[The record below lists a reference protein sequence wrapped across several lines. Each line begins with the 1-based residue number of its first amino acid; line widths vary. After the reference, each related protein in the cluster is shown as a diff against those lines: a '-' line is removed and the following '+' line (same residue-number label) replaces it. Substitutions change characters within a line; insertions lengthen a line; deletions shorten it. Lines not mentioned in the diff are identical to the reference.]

1 MASELGDLPERQEML
16 SGGAEIHK
24 VLRCN
29 YRRFMLAFK
38 KLVDGDVIRD
48 GNEKK
53 LF

>member
-1 MASELGDLPERQEML
+1 MASELGDLPECQGML
-16 SGGAEIHK
+16 CGGAEIQK
-24 VLRCN
+24 VLKFN
-29 YRRFMLAFK
+29 DRRFMLAFK